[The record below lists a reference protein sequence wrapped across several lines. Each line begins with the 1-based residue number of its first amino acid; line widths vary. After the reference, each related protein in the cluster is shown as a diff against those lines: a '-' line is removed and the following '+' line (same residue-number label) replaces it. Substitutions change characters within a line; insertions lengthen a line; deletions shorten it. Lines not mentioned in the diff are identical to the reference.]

1 MSEHINLNVI
11 EVRLHKTETSVERC
25 VEFIKNLKELFEF
38 KLKILK
44 VSVNRVVNLKGLK
57 EKIEAICL
65 EKGVKKIICDV
76 IGFDNAY
83 FMIYLKKKPKT
94 FTRGG
99 SKGSTSV
106 RKEKL

>member
-1 MSEHINLNVI
+1 MNVI
-11 EVRLHKTETSVERC
+11 EIRLHKTETSVERTI
-25 VEFIKNLKELFEF
+25 EFIKSLKELFEF

-44 VSVNRVVNLKGLK
+44 VSVNRHINFKLLK
-57 EKIEAICL
+57 EKVESFCI

-76 IGFDNAY
+76 IGFDNSY
-83 FMIYLKKKPKT
+83 FMIYLKKKPKA
-94 FTRGG
+94 FARG